1 MYRPIHRNTAVL
13 IVLWLS
19 LYSHGRCYHYS
30 FINVTILQWKESAQ
44 TFYSSS
50 LPLQISSSL
59 QFRFRRH
66 CNVDEMSKFQTS
78 KFSNLQH
85 FEFFIFQKSKFQ
97 ILEIPNTQC
106 FQMFQSSF
114 FKTWEYQIMIAA
126 FLKLLETT
134 NKPQIIFFVIFF
146 KKIMKGILVASAQ
159 LCRAILTS

>member
-1 MYRPIHRNTAVL
+1 MTVIVLTRAVL
-13 IVLWLS
+13 PLFIYKCNNFAMKRIGTNLLFFIVAAS
-19 LYSHGRCYHYS
+19 NFVVIAIS
-30 FINVTILQWKESAQ
+30 F
-44 TFYSSS
+44 
-50 LPLQISSSL
+50 SSSL
-59 QFRFRRH
+59 QCWR
-66 CNVDEMSKFQTS
+66 NVKISNFEIFKPSKFRI
-78 KFSNLQH
+78 
-85 FEFFIFQKSKFQ
+85 FIFLKSKFQ